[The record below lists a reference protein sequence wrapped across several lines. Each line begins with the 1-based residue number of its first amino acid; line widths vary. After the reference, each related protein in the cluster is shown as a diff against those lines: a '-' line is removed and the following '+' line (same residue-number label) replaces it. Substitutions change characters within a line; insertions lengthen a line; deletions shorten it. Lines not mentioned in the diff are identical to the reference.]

1 MAAWLIGHMTVR
13 DPVKWQEY
21 LGQVGA
27 TVADAGGEVVFRGHL
42 WDQVCDEAPGQLV
55 VAIRFADPAS
65 LRFLEDLKVF
75 PILPQKEDKRRDN
88 GSEDSQSDGDSA
100 QVKSGK

>member
-1 MAAWLIGHMTVR
+1 MNPGMAAWLIGHMTVR

-42 WDQVCDEAPGQLV
+42 WDRVCGEAPGQLAV
-55 VAIRFADPAS
+55 VIRFADSAS
-65 LRFLEDLKVF
+65 LRKWHESPAYQRLIPIRQAAAEVVLSAYED
-75 PILPQKEDKRRDN
+75 
-88 GSEDSQSDGDSA
+88 
-100 QVKSGK
+100 